1 MIKINL
7 VGEGRRPIVSRQGAA
22 PLGPTEDRKADL
34 WLAALAAVGLLAAGV
49 MFFWLNHKLDVKDEQ
64 IAEAQ
69 AEVDRLAP
77 IIREVEAFKAKKAE
91 LEHKIRVINQLKAN
105 QRGPVKIMDYVSAAL
120 PDLLW
125 LTRMDVSSS
134 VIKLTGEAFNTNAV
148 ATYIDDLDQVEEF
161 SEPVLLDTQRRGD
174 YYTFV
179 IDVPYSFAPKQ
190 PVGAED
196 EEVATAAVSGG

>member
-7 VGEGRRPIVSRQGAA
+7 VGEGRRPVVSRQGAA
-22 PLGPTEDRKADL
+22 VTGPTQDRRADR
-34 WLAALAAVGLLAAGV
+34 WLVALVAIGLLAAAG
-49 MFFWLNHKLDVKDEQ
+49 MFFWLNQKLDAKQEE

-91 LEHKIRVINQLKAN
+91 LEYKIRVINELKAN
-105 QRGPVKIMDYVSAAL
+105 QQGPVKIMDYVSATL

-125 LTRMDVSSS
+125 LTRMDVSPA

-161 SEPVLLDTQRRGD
+161 AEPVLLDTQRRGD

-190 PVGAED
+190 PEGAQD
-196 EEVATAAVSGG
+196 EAATAASGG

>member
-7 VGEGRRPIVSRQGAA
+7 VGEGRRPVVSRQGAA
-22 PLGPTEDRKADL
+22 APIGPTQDRKADL
-34 WLAALAAVGLLAAGV
+34 WLAALAVLGLLAAGA
-49 MFFWLNHKLDVKDEQ
+49 MFLLLNQKLSAKQEE

-105 QRGPVKIMDYVSAAL
+105 QRGPVKIMDYVSATL

-125 LTRMDVSSS
+125 LTRMDVSGT

-161 SEPVLLDTQRRGD
+161 SEPVLLDTQRRGS
-174 YYTFV
+174 YYMFV
-179 IDVPYSFAPKQ
+179 IDVPYSFAPVN
-190 PVGAED
+190 PEEGAEG
-196 EEVATAAVSGG
+196 EAATAASGG

>member
-7 VGEGRRPIVSRQGAA
+7 VGEGRRPIVSRPGTAT
-22 PLGPTEDRKADL
+22 LTGPSQNRKADL
-34 WLAALAAVGLLAAGV
+34 WLAALSVAGLVAAGG
-49 MFFWLNHKLDVKDEQ
+49 MFFWLNQRLDAKQAE

-77 IIREVEAFKAKKAE
+77 IIREVEAFKAKKEE

-105 QRGPVKIMDYVSAAL
+105 QKGPVKIMDYVSATL

-125 LTRMDVSSS
+125 LTRMDVSPTI
-134 VIKLTGEAFNTNAV
+134 IKLTGEAFNTNAV
-148 ATYIDDLDQVEEF
+148 ASYIDELDQVEEF
-161 SEPVLLDTQRRGD
+161 AEPVLLDTQRRGN

-179 IDVPYSFAPKQ
+179 IDVPYSFAPL
-190 PVGAED
+190 VS
-196 EEVATAAVSGG
+196 EEGEEEAATAAGGG

>member
-22 PLGPTEDRKADL
+22 VTGPTENRKADV
-34 WLAALAAVGLLAAGV
+34 WLGVLVGIALLAAAG
-49 MFFWLNHKLDVKDEQ
+49 MFFWLNHKLDVKQEE

-77 IIREVEAFKAKKAE
+77 IIREVAAFKAKKAE
-91 LEHKIRVINQLKAN
+91 LEYKIRVINELKAN
-105 QRGPVKIMDYVSAAL
+105 QKGPVKIMDYVSATL

-125 LTRMDVSSS
+125 LTRMDVSPT

-161 SEPVLLDTQRRGD
+161 AEPVLLDTQRRGE

-179 IDVPYSFAPKQ
+179 IDVPYSFAPEQ
-190 PVGAED
+190 PEGAEGQ
-196 EEVATAAVSGG
+196 AATTAASGG

>member
-7 VGEGRRPIVSRQGAA
+7 VGEGRRPVVSRQGTAA
-22 PLGPTEDRKADL
+22 PIGPTQDRKADL
-34 WLAALAAVGLLAAGV
+34 WLAVLAIAGLLAAGA
-49 MFFWLNHKLDVKDEQ
+49 MFLLLNQKLDAKQKE
-64 IAEAQ
+64 ITEAQ

-77 IIREVEAFKAKKAE
+77 IIREVEAFKAKKTE

-105 QRGPVKIMDYVSAAL
+105 QRGPVKIMDYVSATL

-161 SEPVLLDTQRRGD
+161 SEPVLLDTQRRGS

-179 IDVPYSFAPKQ
+179 IDVPYSFAPAATAD
-190 PVGAED
+190 GGEGEA
-196 EEVATAAVSGG
+196 ATAASGG